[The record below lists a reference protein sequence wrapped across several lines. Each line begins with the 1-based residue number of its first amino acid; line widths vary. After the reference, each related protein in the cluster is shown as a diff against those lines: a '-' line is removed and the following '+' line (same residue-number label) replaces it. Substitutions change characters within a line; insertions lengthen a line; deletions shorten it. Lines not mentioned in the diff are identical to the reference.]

1 MNHNMEDFVIA
12 ETAVLSSLLR
22 LVRHLLLQ
30 IIITSVSVV
39 FRDNNANLFEFARL
53 LIVQL
58 FACFFFI

>member
-22 LVRHLLLQ
+22 LVRHLLVQ
-30 IIITSVSVV
+30 MIITSVSVV

-58 FACFFFI
+58 FA